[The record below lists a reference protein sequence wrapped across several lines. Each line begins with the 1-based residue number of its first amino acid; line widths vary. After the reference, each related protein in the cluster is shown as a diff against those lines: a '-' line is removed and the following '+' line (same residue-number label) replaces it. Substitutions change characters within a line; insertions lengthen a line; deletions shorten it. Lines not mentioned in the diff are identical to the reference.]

1 MTYFVP
7 SATCPQ
13 QLARWNT
20 RRRYSRETGPVSP
33 LADSQLNLASIP
45 GRGPLQTAKR
55 SNIWMHKSLLS
66 VKVERRKYRHL
77 IEGIRLTPEQLQSHI
92 AQHSQRIA
100 KKVGLNQE
108 DLCSEASLKIIQRD
122 EWRVHPNPEAHCTVA
137 IRTTAIDMCRRR
149 QRENDQLE
157 AYAQGLA
164 ATEVG
169 SDVNRQ
175 SETSSVNDSPEGF
188 AEVDLEVHNSS
199 TDTNNVDTHEIEVE
213 ANLDSAGA
221 ASDVSS
227 EIPQNPFADVV
238 DRLIQVDWGDS
249 SLAPYCML
257 DGRILLA
264 KKLQKLTDD
273 QLRHVG
279 RSLNDELT
287 RVQMIEQCFPW
298 DAQIS
303 AMEIGTPAV
312 ALEAAWEALNDLIVQ
327 SAIYARAS
335 RREKEKLP
343 KANLSAVL
351 IVKVFQSAG
360 FEIRPNTWTANCV
373 RAWKLV
379 KNQFPEIAAD
389 LKPHSRGQKND

>member
-1 MTYFVP
+1 
-7 SATCPQ
+7 
-13 QLARWNT
+13 
-20 RRRYSRETGPVSP
+20 
-33 LADSQLNLASIP
+33 
-45 GRGPLQTAKR
+45 
-55 SNIWMHKSLLS
+55 MHKSLLS

-77 IEGIRLTPEQLQSHI
+77 IEGIRLTPEQLHSHI
-92 AQHSQRIA
+92 ARHSQRIA

-122 EWRVHPNPEAHCTVA
+122 EWKVHPNPEAHCTVA

-157 AYAQGLA
+157 AYAEGLA
-164 ATEVG
+164 ATERV
-169 SDVNRQ
+169 SDVNRE
-175 SETSSVNDSPEGF
+175 SEISSVNDSSE
-188 AEVDLEVHNSS
+188 ESIDLEVHNSS
-199 TDTNNVDTHEIEVE
+199 TNTKTQDTHEIEVE
-213 ANLDSAGA
+213 ANLDIADA
-221 ASDVSS
+221 ASEVSS

-238 DRLIQVDWGDS
+238 DKLHQVDWGDS

-298 DAQIS
+298 DAQVS
-303 AMEIGTPAV
+303 VSEIGTPAV
-312 ALEAAWEALNDLIVQ
+312 SLQSVWENLNDLIVQ

-351 IVKVFQSAG
+351 IVKAFQSAG
-360 FEIRPNTWTANCV
+360 FEIRANTWTANCV

-379 KNQFPEIAAD
+379 KNQFPEITAD
-389 LKPHSRGQKND
+389 LKPHSRGQKHD